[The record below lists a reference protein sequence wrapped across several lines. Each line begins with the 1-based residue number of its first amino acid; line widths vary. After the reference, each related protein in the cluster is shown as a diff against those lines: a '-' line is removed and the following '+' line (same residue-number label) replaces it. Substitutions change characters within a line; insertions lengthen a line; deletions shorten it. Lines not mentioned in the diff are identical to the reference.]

1 MYKKI
6 LSFVLAFLMA
16 VTVLAGCGK
25 NSSDTDVEATA
36 DTEESARIAMTLSLW
51 LPSDYFTEEAE
62 KEVSEAI
69 NSLTKAKYDTAIE
82 LKLIPRAEYR
92 DAVEARLQEITD
104 QIAREEEEAEARR
117 KAIKEAKARGE
128 TVEEVPEETEETLPT
143 EDETIVNEL
152 GITITKYPELGER
165 QFDIFLVTSY
175 DQYMDYVDN
184 EFIQQ
189 LDGELSGNSKLLKTY
204 IHPTYL
210 DLANV
215 QGTYAIPNN
224 HPVGQYQYLLV
235 NKELVDQFDYD
246 PDSLTSVLKCQDFI
260 KDVGNHHL
268 DGVIPLLGE
277 VEAANMHFSGINE
290 DKNEWSIAG
299 AQVTNSM
306 SYSSP
311 CTPKS
316 VFSVNVYMNT
326 IKLMKELKEAGY
338 VGDGTVK
345 EGQKFAVGVVSG
357 DPTILE
363 QYEDEYYTRVYSK
376 PMMTEEDAYGAMFAV
391 SAFSKSLSR
400 SMEII
405 TYLNTNT
412 DLRTVLQY
420 GRRGVH
426 WDYTREESK
435 DTIKLLPKASEYQMR
450 LTDTGNVYMTYP
462 GEGRPMSD
470 WDAGKKM
477 NLDMISDPYMK
488 YPGSITE
495 ENKAALE
502 AFAEYSKQIKAEMDA
517 CPAAEF
523 DDFIARM
530 KTEVKN
536 EEVLKTVLDNKGESP
551 NSIVTRYTEWHDDLY
566 PPAM

>member
-69 NSLTKAKYDTAIE
+69 NALTKAKYDTAIE

-128 TVEEVPEETEETLPT
+128 TVEEEPEETEETLPT

-175 DQYMDYVDN
+175 DQYMDCIDN

-326 IKLMKELKEAGY
+326 VKLMKELKEAGY

-420 GRRGVH
+420 GKRGVH

-435 DTIKLLPKASEYQMR
+435 DTIKLLPKSSEYKMR
-450 LTDTGNVYMTYP
+450 LTDTGNVYLTYP